1 MSNEYL
7 NADPE
12 NLSNAEREIEQ
23 VLRPAAFDDFTGQQ
37 KTIDNFQVFVQAAK
51 LRGEALDH
59 LLLHG
64 PPGLGKTTLAHIIAN
79 EMGAGIKVT
88 SGPVLDKPGD
98 LAGLLHNLETNDI
111 IFIEIGRASGRE
123 KVCKKV

>member
-79 EMGAGIKVT
+79 EMGAGIK
-88 SGPVLDKPGD
+88 
-98 LAGLLHNLETNDI
+98 
-111 IFIEIGRASGRE
+111 EIGRASGRE
-123 KVCKKV
+123 RGCQ